1 VTTAGVAAAA
11 ATLGVDAT
19 GLDEEATALDF
30 DFDKAAA
37 AGVAEG
43 RGAATTLD
51 LAAKEAVVGVL
62 IGIGAEAGVA
72 LGVRGE
78 ATSAG
83 TTKPLLAARARRE
96 GGMNPPI
103 PEKNSTAPFE
113 VGVAA
118 GVGATLALTVAGA
131 GGGGRAFSTTAR
143 ETFFAAFFLGFST
156 TTSF

>member
-1 VTTAGVAAAA
+1 MTTAGVA

-30 DFDKAAA
+30 KAAA

-43 RGAATTLD
+43 RGGATTLD
-51 LAAKEAVVGVL
+51 LVAKEAVVGVL

-131 GGGGRAFSTTAR
+131 GGGGRAVSTTAEAR
-143 ETFFAAFFLGFST
+143 ETFLAAFFLGFST